1 MTYASLDEV
10 ELVARS
16 GAALALRSTS
26 ISVVRGAL
34 PPAQE
39 FAGFGGCV
47 GLGTDQVCNC
57 TNMFDEMKSVSYT
70 HLDVYKRQAFK
81 DTYTGLGGEIVAEA
95 TYQINDVEFRAQLTS
110 LAQSLS
116 LIHI

>member
-1 MTYASLDEV
+1 MYKRQHMTYASLDEV

-16 GAALALRSTS
+16 GAALALCSTS

-57 TNMFDEMKSVSYT
+57 TNMFDEMKY
-70 HLDVYKRQAFK
+70 A
-81 DTYTGLGGEIVAEA
+81 A
-95 TYQINDVEFRAQLTS
+95 
-110 LAQSLS
+110 
-116 LIHI
+116 LIHKMCIRDRDILKVL